1 MSKSVKKA
9 PVPKPKRKELA
20 TYHSAVFSA
29 FGHYLREQKE
39 SGDVTLEDE
48 HQLSKQPPRIDII
61 IIKKNRD
68 VKIERVWGR
77 IFREH
82 NIIEY
87 KSPSDRSPTL
97 SVFNKVVHGYAG
109 LYASQDKIK
118 LTDMTAT
125 IICPKQPKKL
135 FKTLENEFGYKVLQK
150 GDGLYYIIQEGV
162 AVEKSLAVQI
172 VVSSE
177 LPDSE
182 FFLRELRRGI
192 DSETARKICWIVNQG
207 GESLEY
213 LEPWVNVMFL
223 TNNDI
228 LKKEGE
234 NMSRRKGLEAAI
246 THWMENDESFMA
258 DYRKEVRQEGKQEGE
273 KIGEQKGMTRILEY
287 LKSGHSIEEAEKMF
301 ALQ

>member
-1 MSKSVKKA
+1 MPKRVHNA
-9 PVPKPKRKELA
+9 PKPPERKERA
-20 TYHSAVFSA
+20 TYHNAVFSA

-39 SGDVTLEDE
+39 NGDVALEDE

-77 IFREH
+77 IFREY

-97 SVFNKVVHGYAG
+97 AVFNKVVYGYAG
-109 LYASQDKIK
+109 LYASQEKIK

-135 FKTLENEFGYKVLQK
+135 FKTLENEFGYKILQK

-162 AVEKSLAVQI
+162 PAEKSLAVQI
-172 VVSSE
+172 VVNSE
-177 LPDSE
+177 LPDSD
-182 FFLRELRRGI
+182 FFLKTLGKGI
-192 DSETARKICWIVNQG
+192 DSETARRFWEVVNKG

-213 LEPWVNVMFL
+213 LTPWVKVMFL
-223 TNNDI
+223 ENEDVLTRERKNMTKM
-228 LKKEGE
+228 KKLEKTVKSWIEEEGF
-234 NMSRRKGLEAAI
+234 L
-246 THWMENDESFMA
+246 A
-258 DYRKEVRQEGKQEGE
+258 DYRQEVKQEGMAQLL
-273 KIGEQKGMTRILEY
+273 KY
-287 LKSGHSIEEAEKMF
+287 LKNGHTVEEAEKMF

>member
-1 MSKSVKKA
+1 MPGSTKSA
-9 PVPKPKRKELA
+9 QKPKRKELA
-20 TYHSAVFSA
+20 TYHNAVFSA

-39 SGDVTLEDE
+39 SGDIALEDE

-77 IFREH
+77 IFRTH

-97 SVFNKVVHGYAG
+97 SVFNKVVYGYAG
-109 LYASQDKIK
+109 LYASQEKIK

-125 IICPKQPKKL
+125 IICPRRPKKL
-135 FKTLENEFGYKVLQK
+135 FRVLENEFGYKILQK
-150 GDGLYYIIQEGV
+150 GDGLYYIMQEGV
-162 AVEKSLAVQI
+162 PVEKSLAVQI
-172 VVSSE
+172 VVSPE

-182 FFLRELRRGI
+182 FFLRSLGKGI
-192 DSETARKICWIVNQG
+192 DGGTARLFWEVVNQG

-213 LEPWVNVMFL
+213 LAPWVKVMFL
-223 TNNDI
+223 
-228 LKKEGE
+228 E
-234 NMSRRKGLEAAI
+234 NEDVLTRERKNMTKMKRLEKTVRSWI
-246 THWMENDESFMA
+246 EEEDFLA
-258 DYRKEVRQEGKQEGE
+258 DYRQEVIQEGE
-273 KIGEQKGMTRILEY
+273 RKGEQKGMARLYEY